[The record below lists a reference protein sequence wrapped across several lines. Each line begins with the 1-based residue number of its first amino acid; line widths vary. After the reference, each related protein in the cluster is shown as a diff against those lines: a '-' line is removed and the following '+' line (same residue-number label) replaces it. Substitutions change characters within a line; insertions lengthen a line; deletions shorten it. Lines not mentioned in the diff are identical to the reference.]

1 MIRLNKQLLA
11 LLGALALGTLCNLA
25 AADTTLSPAAQLGRQ
40 LFFDKSLS
48 GSGKLSCASCHD
60 PANHYAPAN
69 DLSVQLGGPKLRQL
83 GTRAVPTLTYKDFT
97 PPYSDLAENPDG
109 ISLPG
114 PGGGFTWDGRAS
126 TLAEQASVPLLSPVE
141 MANASFQSVVQKL
154 RRAAYAPLF
163 MQVFGA
169 DVFKHPKTAFGKAMD
184 ALQAFQIEDPSFH
197 PYSSKYDLYA
207 SNKIGGDLNEQ
218 EIRGFVAFQD
228 PNRGN
233 CAACHFSG
241 AGIGGGVAQFTDYSF
256 SAVGIPRNNAI
267 LRGRPQSFDL
277 GLCGRDDH
285 RHKPDNAQYC
295 GMFKTPTL
303 RNVATRKVF
312 FHNGSIKSLK
322 EVVEFYATRDTEPE
336 RWYSKVNGKVKKF
349 DDLPAKYHANIDTQ
363 APLDGR
369 APGSAPPLS
378 AQDVADIVAFLGT
391 LTDGYV
397 PPQAKVAK
405 VANK

>member
-1 MIRLNKQLLA
+1 MIRLNKPLLA
-11 LLGALALGTLCNLA
+11 LLGALAFANVA
-25 AADTTLSPAAQLGRQ
+25 AAETPLSLPAQVGQ
-40 LFFDKSLS
+40 QMFFDPRLS
-48 GSGKLSCASCHD
+48 SSGKQSCASCHD

-69 DLSVQLGGPKLRQL
+69 DLSVQLGGPKLKHL

-97 PPYSDLAENPDG
+97 PAYADLAENPDG

-114 PGGGFTWDGRAS
+114 PGGGFTWDGRGN
-126 TLAEQASVPLLSPVE
+126 TLAEQAAIPLLSPVE
-141 MANASFQSVVQKL
+141 MANPSLQSVVAKL
-154 RRAAYAPLF
+154 KAAPYAALF
-163 MQVFGA
+163 LQAFGT
-169 DVFKHPKTAFGKAMD
+169 DVFKNPKAAFAKAMD

-207 SNKIGGDLNEQ
+207 SNKIGGTLSDQ
-218 EIRGFVAFQD
+218 EIRGFAAFQD
-228 PNRGN
+228 EKRGN

-267 LRGRPQSFDL
+267 LRGRPQQFDL
-277 GLCGRDDH
+277 GLCGRTDH
-285 RHKPDNAQYC
+285 RGKPDNAQYC

-303 RNVATRKVF
+303 RNVASRKAF
-312 FHNGSIKSLK
+312 FHNGQLKSLK
-322 EVVEFYATRDTEPE
+322 EVVEFYNTRDTEPE
-336 RWYSKVNGKVKKF
+336 RWYPTVKGRVQKF
-349 DDLPAKYHANIDTQ
+349 DDLPAKYRANIDTQ

-369 APGSAPPLS
+369 APGSAPPMS

-397 PPQAKVAK
+397 PPPATVAHK
-405 VANK
+405 

>member
-1 MIRLNKQLLA
+1 MIRLNRSLLA
-11 LLGALALGTLCNLA
+11 LLGALALCHLA
-25 AADTTLSPAAQLGRQ
+25 AAETPLSLPAQVGQ
-40 LFFDKSLS
+40 QMFFDQRLS
-48 GSGKLSCASCHD
+48 GSGKQSCASCHD

-69 DLSVQLGGPKLRQL
+69 DLSVQLGGPKLDKL

-97 PPYSDLAENPDG
+97 PAYSDLAENPDG

-114 PGGGFTWDGRAS
+114 PGGGFAWDGRAS
-126 TLAEQASVPLLSPVE
+126 TLAEQASIPLLSPIE
-141 MANASFQSVVQKL
+141 MANPSAQSVVAKL
-154 RRAAYAPLF
+154 KKAPYAPLF
-163 MQVFGA
+163 LQAFGA
-169 DVFKHPKTAFGKAMD
+169 DVFKNPKAAFAKAME

-207 SNKIGGDLNEQ
+207 SNKIGGTLTDQ
-218 EIRGFVAFQD
+218 EIRGFAAFQD

-267 LRGRPQSFDL
+267 LRGHPQSFDL

-285 RHKPDNAQYC
+285 RGKPENAQYC

-303 RNVATRKVF
+303 RNVATRKAF
-312 FHNGSIKSLK
+312 FHNGQIKSLK

-336 RWYSKVNGKVKKF
+336 RWYPKRNGKAQKF
-349 DDLPAKYHANIDTQ
+349 DDLPARYHANIDTQ

-369 APGSAPPLS
+369 APGSATPMSP
-378 AQDVADIVAFLGT
+378 QDVADIVAFLGT

-397 PPQAKVAK
+397 PPPAKL
-405 VANK
+405 ANR